1 MGRINECSQP
11 CRVFAHVD
19 QVGSNAAHA
28 YKPPEQKN
36 MLKTSLLANQL
47 LYPQCNALTPIR
59 DYENDY
65 FHINDD
71 KLPSR
76 SNTFA
81 CRTDVKRGDSKLGSM
96 NGLRRMRNPSLP
108 NILENGRDDTGAE
121 PRDDAI
127 DRFITAL
134 ENLYESEEQY
144 VRLMSVA
151 NSVYRRGLIDD
162 SSFRDNLIET
172 GSNDELLL
180 FGNIDTI
187 VSISE
192 IFLTSLRGA
201 ILGTVSPNKL
211 ESTTLKGILHDKEK
225 RRILYSNLDLKEVAL
240 QHLSRVKLTYYNYAA
255 AFKEQMRIFEK
266 VRMKN
271 HDLYLEW
278 YEGCLKRAKGE
289 ELEYIVAQPTKR
301 PKQWLQYFK
310 LLHETRND
318 NGPKISNEGLKKICD
333 EYRAFS
339 DMIECELKEYEV
351 NEKYDFA
358 LTPTDIIQSYSLNY
372 QYPESE
378 PPDYTDTQSYAN
390 DPSSPYSS
398 YEKDIETQADPMN
411 NSSPSPM
418 HIPAVPTEHDKS
430 NDHPLAPQSL
440 NLNVPQITL
449 PESIL
454 DFKRICKGLTK
465 LRTMIHKLDFFTLPN
480 LNLRNVTVWRKML
493 ELEPESSKT
502 IQFDSE
508 REQLV
513 ISMAISY
520 TEKIKAMKE
529 QVTVLK
535 LVDLELSVLYPI
547 TVILKN
553 CDTIAC
559 KLNDLKTLRRDY
571 LMYLKERKTNVSDVK
586 RKLLGRHYETLQA
599 NLTQQLPRFNH
610 LVMRA
615 LNVIV
620 MNYNDVMIKYFKI
633 LSGGDNI
640 LKKDTEKVQADLGK
654 YGQPH
659 FDLFQSYSKSRH
671 YMKKAVHKNWTF
683 SGDPNASRVVRKLF
697 EL

>member
-1 MGRINECSQP
+1 MGAANN
-11 CRVFAHVD
+11 VYLFVHV
-19 QVGSNAAHA
+19 GRTEWNATQACE
-28 YKPPEQKN
+28 PPEQKN

-81 CRTDVKRGDSKLGSM
+81 CRADIKRHGSKLGSV
-96 NGLRRMRNPSLP
+96 NGLRRMRNSSLP
-108 NILENGRDDTGAE
+108 DILEKERDDTATTKPG
-121 PRDDAI
+121 DDAI
-127 DRFITAL
+127 NRFITTL

-144 VRLMSVA
+144 VRLMTLS
-151 NSVYRRGLIDD
+151 NSVYRRGLTED

-192 IFLTSLRGA
+192 IFLTSLRDA
-201 ILGTVSPNKL
+201 ILQAVFPYKL

-225 RRILYSNLDLKEVAL
+225 RRILYSSLDLKEIAL

-255 AFKEQMRIFEK
+255 AYNEQMRIFEK
-266 VRMKN
+266 VRTKN
-271 HDLYLEW
+271 HKLYLEW

-289 ELEYIVAQPTKR
+289 ELEYLVTQPTKR
-301 PKQWLQYFK
+301 PRQWLQYFK
-310 LLHETRND
+310 SLHETRID
-318 NGPKISNEGLKKICD
+318 NGPKESNEGLKKVCD
-333 EYRAFS
+333 EYCAFC

-372 QYPESE
+372 PYPESE
-378 PPDYTDTQSYAN
+378 PPDYTDTQGHVNEFSNPCSTYEKDVETQTDHMDN
-390 DPSSPYSS
+390 LPSSP
-398 YEKDIETQADPMN
+398 IH
-411 NSSPSPM
+411 SPT
-418 HIPAVPTEHDKS
+418 VPTEHSKS
-430 NDHPLAPQSL
+430 EEQPPAPQSL
-440 NLNVPQITL
+440 SLEIPQLTL

-465 LRTMIHKLDFFTLPN
+465 LRTMIHKLDFFILPN
-480 LNLRNVTVWRKML
+480 LNLRNVTTWRKML
-493 ELEPESSKT
+493 ELETELSKT

-571 LMYLKERKTNVSDVK
+571 LMYLKERKTNVCDVK
-586 RKLLGRHYETLQA
+586 RKLLGKHYETLQA

-610 LVMRA
+610 LVMCA

-640 LKKDTEKVQADLGK
+640 LKRDTEKVQADLGK

-683 SGDPNASRVVRKLF
+683 NGDPNASKVVRKLF